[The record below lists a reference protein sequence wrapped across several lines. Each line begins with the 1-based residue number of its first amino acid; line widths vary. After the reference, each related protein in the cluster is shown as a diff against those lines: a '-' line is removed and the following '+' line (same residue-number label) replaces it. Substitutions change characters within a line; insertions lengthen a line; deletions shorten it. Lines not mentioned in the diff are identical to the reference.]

1 MLDEIG
7 GLLGMYETRAANASD
22 LSEFDIRNDDIDPG
36 LLGEF
41 HLVDEPD
48 LTVLDFSFE
57 G

>member
-22 LSEFDIRNDDIDPG
+22 LSEFHIRNDDIDPG